1 MNHWIIVVITLV
13 FSALCSGLEIAFNS
27 INRLQLEVELTKNSF
42 SAKLIRL
49 FFKNQSRFI
58 TSLLLGNNIALI
70 VYGMSMSQL
79 LLPVAQ
85 WMLPASLENDFMI
98 LLVQTVLATLLVLL
112 VGEFLPKMLFRINP
126 NAILSFF
133 ALPTFVCYCLL
144 YPLILIYT
152 GVSEFIIRYVLRLK
166 VDRQEYK
173 FSTVDLNDYIA
184 EYADP
189 EEADE
194 DMQQEIQLFQN
205 VMEFRSVKLRECMGP
220 RNEIESVKL
229 TDSIDVVKARFE
241 ETKHSKL
248 IVIGESIDDI
258 VGYIHLNDVVRVI
271 AEHREAT
278 LNDLVRTID
287 FFPETYTAD
296 RLLKHF
302 IQKRQGVAAV
312 VDEFGGTAGI
322 VTMEDVVEEI
332 FGEID
337 DEYDVEDE
345 VEKTVDDNTFVF
357 SARLEIDYLND
368 NYKLDLPVSDDYETL
383 AGMIL
388 HYCESIPEVGE
399 VLEIGN
405 YKVKILKASH
415 MEVRQNASPCGLKNK
430 NETFVLLS

>member
-1 MNHWIIVVITLV
+1 MNSWIIVAVTLF

-27 INRLQLEVELTKNSF
+27 INRLQLEVDLTKNTF
-42 SAKLIRL
+42 SAKIISL
-49 FFKNQSRFI
+49 FYKNQSRFI

-70 VYGMSMSQL
+70 IYGMSMSPIL
-79 LLPVAQ
+79 DAPVNHWLQAV
-85 WMLPASLENDFMI
+85 SFDNDFMV
-98 LLVQTVLATLLVLL
+98 LLVKTVLATLLVLL

-133 ALPTFVCYCLL
+133 AFPTFVCYCLL
-144 YPLILIYT
+144 YPLILVYT
-152 GVSEFIIRYVLRLK
+152 GISEFIIRYVLRLK
-166 VDRQEYK
+166 VDREEYK
-173 FSTVDLNDYIA
+173 FSTVDLNDYIT
-184 EYADP
+184 EYAVP

-205 VMEFRSVKLRECMGP
+205 VMDFRSVKLRECMGP
-220 RNEIESVKL
+220 RNEIEAVKI
-229 TDSIDVVKARFE
+229 TDSIETVKARFE

-258 VGYIHLNDVVRVI
+258 VGYVHLNDVVRVI
-271 AEHREAT
+271 AEHLDVSME
-278 LNDLVRTID
+278 DLVRTID

-302 IQKRQGVAAV
+302 IAKHQGVAAV

-345 VEKTVDDNTFVF
+345 VERVIDGNTFVF

-368 NYKLDLPVSDDYETL
+368 TYKLDLPVSDDYETL

-388 HYCESIPEVGE
+388 HYCESIPEQGEELRVGK
-399 VLEIGN
+399 
-405 YKVKILKASH
+405 YRVKILKASN
-415 MEVRQNASPCGLKNK
+415 MKLDEVELKI
-430 NETFVLLS
+430 EDR

>member
-1 MNHWIIVVITLV
+1 MNSWLVVAITLF

-27 INRLQLEVELTKNSF
+27 INRLQLEVELTKNTF
-42 SAKLIRL
+42 SAKIISL
-49 FFKNQSRFI
+49 FYKNQARFI

-70 VYGMSMSQL
+70 IYGMSMSQIL
-79 LLPVAQ
+79 DAPVNHWLQAI
-85 WMLPASLENDFMI
+85 SLDNDFMV
-98 LLVQTVLATLLVLL
+98 LLVKTILATLLVLL
-112 VGEFLPKMLFRINP
+112 AGEFLPKMLFRINP

-133 ALPTFVCYCLL
+133 AFPTFLCYCLL

-152 GVSEFIIRYVLRLK
+152 GISEFIIRYVLRLK
-166 VDRQEYK
+166 VDSQEYK

-229 TDSIDVVKARFE
+229 TDSIDTVKARFE

-258 VGYIHLNDVVRVI
+258 VGYVHLNDVVRAI
-271 AEHREAT
+271 AEHLDVTME
-278 LNDLVRTID
+278 DLVRTID

-337 DEYDVEDE
+337 DEYDVEEE
-345 VEKTVDDNTFVF
+345 VERVIDDNTFVF

-368 NYKLDLPVSDDYETL
+368 TYKLDLPTSDDYETL
-383 AGMIL
+383 AGMVL
-388 HYCESIPEVGE
+388 HYCESIPEQGQELTIDKYQV
-399 VLEIGN
+399 
-405 YKVKILKASH
+405 KVLKASN
-415 MEVRQNASPCGLKNK
+415 MKLDEVELRVNDK
-430 NETFVLLS
+430 

>member
-229 TDSIDVVKARFE
+229 TDSIEVVKARFE

-415 MEVRQNASPCGLKNK
+415 MKLDEVELKIK
-430 NETFVLLS
+430 SK

>member
-1 MNHWIIVVITLV
+1 MDSWIIVAITLF

-27 INRLQLEVELTKNSF
+27 INRLQLEVELTKNTF
-42 SAKLIRL
+42 SAKIISL
-49 FFKNQSRFI
+49 FYRNQSRFI

-70 VYGMSMSQL
+70 IYGMSMSQL
-79 LLPVAQ
+79 LDAPVNQ
-85 WMLPASLENDFMI
+85 WLQAISLDNDFMV
-98 LLVQTVLATLLVLL
+98 LLVKTVLATLLVLL
-112 VGEFLPKMLFRINP
+112 AGEFLPKMLFRINP

-133 ALPTFVCYCLL
+133 AFPTFLCYCLL

-152 GVSEFIIRYVLRLK
+152 GISEFIIRYVLRLK
-166 VDRQEYK
+166 VDREEYK

-184 EYADP
+184 EYADTQ
-189 EEADE
+189 EADE

-220 RNEIESVKL
+220 RNEIESVKI

-258 VGYIHLNDVVRVI
+258 VGYVHLNDVVRAI
-271 AEHREAT
+271 AEHLDVTME
-278 LNDLVRTID
+278 DLVRTID

-337 DEYDVEDE
+337 DEYDVEEE
-345 VEKTVDDNTFVF
+345 VERVIDDNTYVF

-368 NYKLDLPVSDDYETL
+368 TYKFDLPTSDDYETL

-388 HYCESIPEVGE
+388 HYCESIPEQGE
-399 VLEIGN
+399 ELTIGK
-405 YKVKILKASH
+405 YRVKILKASN
-415 MEVRQNASPCGLKNK
+415 MKLDEVELKVGDK
-430 NETFVLLS
+430 

>member
-1 MNHWIIVVITLV
+1 MDNWIIVAVTLF

-27 INRLQLEVELTKNSF
+27 INRLQLEVELTKKSF
-42 SAKLIRL
+42 SAKIISL

-70 VYGMSMSQL
+70 IYGMSMAQL
-79 LLPVAQ
+79 LQPVAE
-85 WMLPASLENDFMI
+85 WMLPVSIENAFMI
-98 LLVQTVLATLLVLL
+98 LLVQTILATLLVLL

-133 ALPTFVCYCLL
+133 ALPTFVCYVLL
-144 YPLILIYT
+144 YPLTLLYT
-152 GVSEFIIRYVLRLK
+152 GISEFIIRYVLRLK
-166 VDRQEYK
+166 VDREEYK

-229 TDSIDVVKARFE
+229 TDSIEAVKARFE

-248 IVIGESIDDI
+248 IVTGESIDDI
-258 VGYIHLNDVVRVI
+258 VGYVHLNDVARAI
-271 AEHREAT
+271 AGHREVT
-278 LNDLVRTID
+278 LKDLVRPID

-302 IQKRQGVAAV
+302 IAKRQGVAAV

-345 VEKTVDDNTFVF
+345 VEKVIGDNTFVF

-368 NYKLDLPVSDDYETL
+368 TYKLDLPVSDDYETL

-388 HYCESIPEVGE
+388 HYCESIPEQGE
-399 VLEIGN
+399 ELTVGN
-405 YKVKILKASH
+405 YRVKILKASH
-415 MEVRQNASPCGLKNK
+415 MKLDEVELKSIDN
-430 NETFVLLS
+430 

>member
-1 MNHWIIVVITLV
+1 MNVWIVIVITLF

-27 INRLQLEVELTKNSF
+27 INRLQLEVELTKNTF
-42 SAKLIRL
+42 SARLIRIFL
-49 FFKNQSRFI
+49 KDQSRFI

-70 VYGMSMSQL
+70 IYGMSMAKL
-79 LLPVAQ
+79 LEAPATQ
-85 WMLPASLENDFMI
+85 WMQALSISNDI
-98 LLVQTVLATLLVLL
+98 TVLLVQTVIATLLILL
-112 VGEFLPKMLFRINP
+112 VGEFIPKTLFRIDP

-133 ALPTFVCYCLL
+133 AFPTFVVYCLF
-144 YPLILIYT
+144 YPLILVYT
-152 GVSEFIIRYVLRLK
+152 GISEFIIRHILRLK
-166 VDRQEYK
+166 VDKEEYK
-173 FSTVDLNDYIA
+173 FSVVDLNDYIA
-184 EYADP
+184 EYADTQ
-189 EEADE
+189 EADE

-220 RNEIESVKL
+220 RNEIESVRL
-229 TDSIDVVKARFE
+229 TDSINEVKQRFE

-248 IVIGESIDDI
+248 IVCGEGIDDI
-258 VGYIHLNDVVRVI
+258 VGYVHLNDVVRVI
-271 AEHREAT
+271 ADHKDIELKEI
-278 LNDLVRTID
+278 VRTID

-302 IQKRQGVAAV
+302 IAKHQGIAAV

-345 VEKTVDDNTFVF
+345 MEKVVGNDTFVF

-368 NYKLDLPVSDDYETL
+368 TYHLDLPVSDDYETL

-388 HYCESIPEVGE
+388 HYCENIPEQGE
-399 VLEIGN
+399 ELKIGR
-405 YKVKILKASH
+405 YRVKILKASD
-415 MEVRQNASPCGLKNK
+415 MKLDEVELKITDN
-430 NETFVLLS
+430 

>member
-1 MNHWIIVVITLV
+1 MNSWIIVAITLF

-27 INRLQLEVELTKNSF
+27 INRLQLEVELTKNTF
-42 SAKLIRL
+42 SAKLISL
-49 FFKNQSRFI
+49 FYKNQSRFI

-70 VYGMSMSQL
+70 IYGMSMSQL
-79 LLPVAQ
+79 LDAPVHQ
-85 WMLPASLENDFMI
+85 WLQAISFDNDFMV
-98 LLVQTVLATLLVLL
+98 LLVKTVLATLLVLL

-133 ALPTFVCYCLL
+133 AFPTFLCYCLL

-152 GVSEFIIRYVLRLK
+152 GISEFIIRYVLRLK
-166 VDRQEYK
+166 VDREEYK

-184 EYADP
+184 EYADAQ
-189 EEADE
+189 EADE

-220 RNEIESVKL
+220 RNEIESVRL
-229 TDSIDVVKARFE
+229 TDSLEAVKARFE

-258 VGYIHLNDVVRVI
+258 VGYVHLNDVGRAI
-271 AEHREAT
+271 AEHRDVT
-278 LNDLVRTID
+278 MNDLVRRID

-337 DEYDVEDE
+337 DEYDVEEE
-345 VEKTVDDNTFVF
+345 VERVIDNNTYVF

-368 NYKLDLPVSDDYETL
+368 TYKFDLPTSDDYETL

-388 HYCESIPEVGE
+388 HYCESIPEQGE
-399 VLEIGN
+399 ELTIGK
-405 YKVKILKASH
+405 YRVKILKASN
-415 MEVRQNASPCGLKNK
+415 MKLDEVELKVGDK
-430 NETFVLLS
+430 

>member
-1 MNHWIIVVITLV
+1 MMNHWTIVAITLF

-27 INRLQLEVELTKNSF
+27 INRLQLEVELTKNTF
-42 SAKLIRL
+42 SSKLIRL
-49 FFKNQSRFI
+49 FLKDQSRFI

-70 VYGMSMSQL
+70 IYGMSMSQL
-79 LLPVAQ
+79 LDTPVTHWLQ
-85 WMLPASLENDFMI
+85 LVSLDNDFMV
-98 LLVQTVLATLLVLL
+98 LLVKTVLATLLVLL
-112 VGEFLPKMLFRINP
+112 VGEFLPKTLFRINP
-126 NAILSFF
+126 NVILSFF
-133 ALPTFVCYCLL
+133 AFPTFLCYCLL
-144 YPLILIYT
+144 YPLILVYT
-152 GVSEFIIRYVLRLK
+152 GISEFIIRHVLRMK
-166 VDRQEYK
+166 VANENYK
-173 FSTVDLNDYIA
+173 FSTVDLNDFIA
-184 EYADP
+184 EYADQ

-229 TDSIDVVKARFE
+229 TDSIETVKQRFE

-248 IVIGESIDDI
+248 IVISNSIDDI
-258 VGYIHLNDVVRVI
+258 VGYVHLNDVVRAI
-271 AEHREAT
+271 ADHRQVT
-278 LNDLVRTID
+278 LQDLLRRID

-337 DEYDVEDE
+337 DEYDVEEE
-345 VEKTVDDNTFVF
+345 VERVIDEHTFVF

-368 NYKLDLPVSDDYETL
+368 TYKLDLPVSDDYETL

-388 HYCESIPEVGE
+388 HYCESIPEQGE
-399 VLEIGN
+399 ELNIGK
-405 YKVKILKASH
+405 YQLKILKASN
-415 MEVRQNASPCGLKNK
+415 MKLDEVELH
-430 NETFVLLS
+430 FVSN

>member
-1 MNHWIIVVITLV
+1 MNSWIIVAITLF

-27 INRLQLEVELTKNSF
+27 INRLQLEVELTKNTF
-42 SAKLIRL
+42 SAKIISL

-70 VYGMSMSQL
+70 IYGMSMSQL
-79 LLPVAQ
+79 LDAPVVQ
-85 WMLPASLENDFMI
+85 WLQAISLDNDFMI
-98 LLVQTVLATLLVLL
+98 LLVKTILSTLLVLL

-133 ALPTFVCYCLL
+133 AFPTFLCYCLL

-152 GVSEFIIRYVLRLK
+152 GVSELIIRYVLRLK
-166 VDRQEYK
+166 VEREEYK
-173 FSTVDLNDYIA
+173 FSTVDLNDLIA
-184 EYADP
+184 EYADAP
-189 EEADE
+189 EADE

-220 RNEIESVKL
+220 RNEIESVRL
-229 TDSIDVVKARFE
+229 TDSIEAVKARFE

-248 IVIGESIDDI
+248 IVTGEGIDDI
-258 VGYIHLNDVVRVI
+258 VGYVHLNDVVRAV
-271 AEHREAT
+271 AEHRTAT
-278 LNDLVRTID
+278 LAELIRKID

-296 RLLKHF
+296 QLLKHF
-302 IQKRQGVAAV
+302 IAKRQGVAAV

-337 DEYDVEDE
+337 DEYDVEEE
-345 VEKTVDDNTFVF
+345 VEKVVNDNTFVF

-368 NYKLDLPVSDDYETL
+368 TYKLDLPVSDDYETL

-388 HYCESIPEVGE
+388 HYCESIPEQGQ
-399 VLEIGN
+399 VLKIGQ
-405 YKVKILKASH
+405 YRVKILKASH
-415 MEVRQNASPCGLKNK
+415 MKLDEVELKIEK
-430 NETFVLLS
+430 

>member
-1 MNHWIIVVITLV
+1 MNSWIIVVVTLF

-27 INRLQLEVELTKNSF
+27 INRLQLEVELTKNSY
-42 SAKLIRL
+42 SAKLIGL

-79 LLPVAQ
+79 LDVPVVHWLQAI
-85 WMLPASLENDFMI
+85 SLNNDFMI
-98 LLVQTVLATLLVLL
+98 LLVKTILSTLLVLL

-133 ALPTFVCYCLL
+133 AFPTFLCYCLL

-152 GVSEFIIRYVLRLK
+152 GISEFIIRYMLRLK
-166 VDRQEYK
+166 VDSEEYK
-173 FSTVDLNDYIA
+173 FSTVDLNDFIA
-184 EYADP
+184 EYADTP
-189 EEADE
+189 EADE

-229 TDSIDVVKARFE
+229 TDDIDTVKARFE

-258 VGYIHLNDVVRVI
+258 VGYVHLNDVVRVM
-271 AEHREAT
+271 AEHRNVT
-278 LNDLVRTID
+278 MKDLVRRID

-368 NYKLDLPVSDDYETL
+368 TYKLDLPVSDDYETL
-383 AGMIL
+383 AGMVL
-388 HYCESIPEVGE
+388 HYCESIPEQGKE
-399 VLEIGN
+399 LTIGK
-405 YKVKILKASH
+405 YRVKILKASH
-415 MEVRQNASPCGLKNK
+415 MKLDEVELKIINK
-430 NETFVLLS
+430 

>member
-1 MNHWIIVVITLV
+1 MDSWIVVTVTLF

-27 INRLQLEVELTKNSF
+27 INRLQLEVELTKNTF
-42 SAKLIRL
+42 SAKLIGL
-49 FFKNQSRFI
+49 FFKSQSRFI

-70 VYGMSMSQL
+70 IYGMSMSQL
-79 LLPVAQ
+79 LDAPVVHWLQAI
-85 WMLPASLENDFMI
+85 SLSNDFMV
-98 LLVQTVLATLLVLL
+98 LLVKTILSTLLVLL

-133 ALPTFVCYCLL
+133 AFPTFLCYCLL

-152 GVSEFIIRYVLRLK
+152 GISEFIIRYMLRLK
-166 VDRQEYK
+166 VDSEEYK
-173 FSTVDLNDYIA
+173 FSTVDLNDFIA
-184 EYADP
+184 EYADTP
-189 EEADE
+189 EADE

-229 TDSIDVVKARFE
+229 TDDIETVKARFE

-258 VGYIHLNDVVRVI
+258 VGYVHLNDVVRVM
-271 AEHREAT
+271 AEHRNVT
-278 LNDLVRTID
+278 MKDLVRRID

-345 VEKTVDDNTFVF
+345 VEKMVDDNTFVF

-368 NYKLDLPVSDDYETL
+368 TYKLDLPVSDDYETL
-383 AGMIL
+383 AGMVL
-388 HYCESIPEVGE
+388 HYCESIPEQGE
-399 VLEIGN
+399 ELTIGK
-405 YKVKILKASH
+405 YRVKILKASH
-415 MEVRQNASPCGLKNK
+415 MKLDEVELKIIDK
-430 NETFVLLS
+430 

>member
-1 MNHWIIVVITLV
+1 MNSWIIVAITLF

-27 INRLQLEVELTKNSF
+27 INRLQLEVELTKNTF
-42 SAKLIRL
+42 SAKLISL
-49 FFKNQSRFI
+49 FYKNQSRFI

-70 VYGMSMSQL
+70 IYGMSMSQL
-79 LLPVAQ
+79 LDAPVHQ
-85 WMLPASLENDFMI
+85 WLQAISFDNDFMV
-98 LLVQTVLATLLVLL
+98 LLVKTVLATLLVLL

-133 ALPTFVCYCLL
+133 AFPTFLCYCLL
-144 YPLILIYT
+144 YPLILVYT
-152 GVSEFIIRYVLRLK
+152 GISEFIIRYVLRLK
-166 VDRQEYK
+166 VDREEYK

-184 EYADP
+184 EYADAQ
-189 EEADE
+189 EADE

-220 RNEIESVKL
+220 RNEIESVRL
-229 TDSIDVVKARFE
+229 TDSLEAVKARFE

-258 VGYIHLNDVVRVI
+258 VGYVHLNDVGRAI
-271 AEHREAT
+271 AEHRDVT
-278 LNDLVRTID
+278 MNDLVRRID

-337 DEYDVEDE
+337 DEYDVEEE
-345 VEKTVDDNTFVF
+345 VERVIDNNTYVF

-368 NYKLDLPVSDDYETL
+368 TYKFDLPTSDDYETL

-388 HYCESIPEVGE
+388 HYCESIPEQGE
-399 VLEIGN
+399 ELTIGK
-405 YKVKILKASH
+405 YRVKILKASN
-415 MEVRQNASPCGLKNK
+415 MKLDEVELKVGDK
-430 NETFVLLS
+430 

>member
-1 MNHWIIVVITLV
+1 MNSWIIVAITLF

-27 INRLQLEVELTKNSF
+27 INRLQLEVELTKNTF
-42 SAKLIRL
+42 SAKIISL
-49 FFKNQSRFI
+49 FYKNQSRFI

-70 VYGMSMSQL
+70 IYGMSMSQIL
-79 LLPVAQ
+79 DAPVNHWLQAI
-85 WMLPASLENDFMI
+85 SFDNDFMV
-98 LLVQTVLATLLVLL
+98 LLVKTVLATLLVLL

-133 ALPTFVCYCLL
+133 AFPTFLCYCLL

-152 GVSEFIIRYVLRLK
+152 GISEFIIRYVLRLK
-166 VDRQEYK
+166 VDREEYK

-184 EYADP
+184 EYADAQ
-189 EEADE
+189 EADE

-220 RNEIESVKL
+220 RNEIESVRL
-229 TDSIDVVKARFE
+229 TDTLEAVKARFE

-248 IVIGESIDDI
+248 IVIGDSIDDI
-258 VGYIHLNDVVRVI
+258 VGYVHLNDVVRAI
-271 AEHREAT
+271 AEHRDVT
-278 LNDLVRTID
+278 MNDLVRRID

-337 DEYDVEDE
+337 DEYDVEEE
-345 VEKTVDDNTFVF
+345 VERVIDDNTYVF

-368 NYKLDLPVSDDYETL
+368 TYKFDLPTSDDYETL

-388 HYCESIPEVGE
+388 HYCESIPEQGE
-399 VLEIGN
+399 ELTIGK
-405 YKVKILKASH
+405 YRVKILKASN
-415 MEVRQNASPCGLKNK
+415 MKLDEVELKVGDK
-430 NETFVLLS
+430 

>member
-1 MNHWIIVVITLV
+1 MDSWIIVAVTLF

-27 INRLQLEVELTKNSF
+27 INRLQLEVELTKSTF
-42 SAKLIRL
+42 SAKIIRL
-49 FFKNQSRFI
+49 FLKDQSHFL

-79 LLPVAQ
+79 LD
-85 WMLPASLENDFMI
+85 ASVNHWLQYISFDNAFMV
-98 LLVQTVLATLLVLL
+98 LLVKTILATLLVLL
-112 VGEFLPKMLFRINP
+112 VAEFLPKMLFRINP

-133 ALPTFVCYCLL
+133 ALPTFICYCLL

-152 GVSEFIIRYVLRLK
+152 GISEFIIRYILRLK
-166 VDRQEYK
+166 VDRQEYR

-229 TDSIDVVKARFE
+229 SDSIESVKARFE

-258 VGYIHLNDVVRVI
+258 VGYVHLNDVVRVV
-271 AEHREAT
+271 AEHREVA
-278 LNDLVRTID
+278 LADIIRKID

-302 IQKRQGVAAV
+302 IQHRQGVAAV

-345 VEKTVDDNTFVF
+345 VEKVVDDNTFVF

-368 NYKLDLPVSDDYETL
+368 TYKLDLPVSDDYETL

-388 HYCESIPEVGE
+388 HYCESIPEQGQM
-399 VLEIGN
+399 LQIGN
-405 YKVKILKASH
+405 YRVKILKASH
-415 MEVRQNASPCGLKNK
+415 MKLDEVELKIQNK
-430 NETFVLLS
+430 

>member
-1 MNHWIIVVITLV
+1 MNSWIIVAITLF

-27 INRLQLEVELTKNSF
+27 INRLQLEVELTKNTF
-42 SAKLIRL
+42 SAKIISL

-70 VYGMSMSQL
+70 IYGMSMSQL
-79 LLPVAQ
+79 LDAPVVHWLQAI
-85 WMLPASLENDFMI
+85 SLDNDFMI
-98 LLVQTVLATLLVLL
+98 LLVKTILSTLLVLL

-133 ALPTFVCYCLL
+133 AFPTFLCYCLL

-152 GVSEFIIRYVLRLK
+152 GVSELIIRYVLRLK
-166 VDRQEYK
+166 VEREEYK
-173 FSTVDLNDYIA
+173 FSTVDLNDLIA
-184 EYADP
+184 EYADAP
-189 EEADE
+189 EADE

-220 RNEIESVKL
+220 RNEIESVRL
-229 TDSIDVVKARFE
+229 TDSIEAVKARFE

-248 IVIGESIDDI
+248 IVTGEGIDDI
-258 VGYIHLNDVVRVI
+258 VGYVHLNDVVRAV
-271 AEHREAT
+271 AEHRTAT
-278 LNDLVRTID
+278 LAELIRKID

-302 IQKRQGVAAV
+302 IAKRQGVAAV

-337 DEYDVEDE
+337 DEYDVEEE
-345 VEKTVDDNTFVF
+345 VEKVVNDNTFVF

-368 NYKLDLPVSDDYETL
+368 TYKLNLPVSDDYETL

-388 HYCESIPEVGE
+388 HYCESIPEQGQ
-399 VLEIGN
+399 VLKIGQ
-405 YKVKILKASH
+405 YRVKILKASH
-415 MEVRQNASPCGLKNK
+415 MKLDEVELKIEK
-430 NETFVLLS
+430 

>member
-1 MNHWIIVVITLV
+1 MNNWIVVAITLF
-13 FSALCSGLEIAFNS
+13 FSALFSGLEIAFNS
-27 INRLQLEVELTKNSF
+27 INRLQLEVELTKNTF
-42 SAKLIRL
+42 SARVISL
-49 FFKNQSRFI
+49 FLRDKSRFI

-70 VYGMSMSQL
+70 IYGMSMAKIL
-79 LLPVAQ
+79 EAPVTQ
-85 WMLPASLENDFMI
+85 WLAMVSLNNDFMV
-98 LLVQTVLATLLVLL
+98 LLVQTILSTLLILL
-112 VGEFLPKMLFRINP
+112 VGEFLPKMLFCINP

-133 ALPTFVCYCLL
+133 ALPTLICYILL
-144 YPLILIYT
+144 YPLTLLYT
-152 GVSEFIIRYVLRLK
+152 GISEFTIRHILRLR
-166 VDRQEYK
+166 VDREEYK
-173 FSTVDLNDYIA
+173 FSTVDLNDFIA

-229 TDSIDVVKARFE
+229 TDSIQTVKERLE

-258 VGYIHLNDVVRVI
+258 VGYVHLNDVARAI
-271 AEHREAT
+271 ASHREVS
-278 LNDLVRTID
+278 LKDIVRPID

-302 IQKRQGVAAV
+302 IQKHQGVAAV

-345 VEKTVDDNTFVF
+345 VEKVVDDNSFVF

-368 NYKLDLPVSDDYETL
+368 TYKLNLPVSEDYETL

-388 HYCESIPEVGE
+388 HYCESIPEQGE
-399 VLEIGN
+399 VIEIGN
-405 YKVKILKASH
+405 YRLKILKASN
-415 MEVRQNASPCGLKNK
+415 MKLDEVELQIVDK
-430 NETFVLLS
+430 

>member
-1 MNHWIIVVITLV
+1 MDSWIVVAITLF

-27 INRLQLEVELTKNSF
+27 INRLQLEVELTKNTF
-42 SAKLIRL
+42 SAKVISL
-49 FFKNQSRFI
+49 FFKDQSRFI

-70 VYGMSMSQL
+70 IYGMSMSAILDAPVVRWLGYLSISNDFTVL
-79 LLPVAQ
+79 LLKT
-85 WMLPASLENDFMI
+85 I
-98 LLVQTVLATLLVLL
+98 LSTLLVLL
-112 VGEFLPKMLFRINP
+112 VGEFLPKVLFRINP

-133 ALPTFVCYCLL
+133 AVPTFVCYCLL

-152 GVSEFIIRYVLRLK
+152 CISELIIRYVLRLK
-166 VDRQEYK
+166 VDKEEYT

-229 TDSIDVVKARFE
+229 TDSIDTVKARFE

-258 VGYIHLNDVVRVI
+258 VGYVHLNDVVRAI
-271 AEHREAT
+271 AEHLDVTME
-278 LNDLVRTID
+278 DLVRTID

-337 DEYDVEDE
+337 DEYDVEEE
-345 VEKTVDDNTFVF
+345 VERVIDDNTFVF

-368 NYKLDLPVSDDYETL
+368 TYKLDLPTSDDYETL
-383 AGMIL
+383 AGMVL
-388 HYCESIPEVGE
+388 HYCESIPEQGQE
-399 VLEIGN
+399 LTIGK
-405 YKVKILKASH
+405 YQVKVLKASN
-415 MEVRQNASPCGLKNK
+415 MKLDEVELRFNDK
-430 NETFVLLS
+430 

>member
-1 MNHWIIVVITLV
+1 MNSWITVAVTLF

-27 INRLQLEVELTKNSF
+27 INRLQLEVELTKNTF
-42 SAKLIRL
+42 SAKLIGL

-70 VYGMSMSQL
+70 IYGMSVSQL
-79 LLPVAQ
+79 LDAPVVHWLQAV
-85 WMLPASLENDFMI
+85 SLNNDIMI
-98 LLVQTVLATLLVLL
+98 LLVKTVMATLLVLL

-133 ALPTFVCYCLL
+133 AFPTFLCYCLL
-144 YPLILIYT
+144 YPLTLVYT
-152 GVSEFIIRYVLRLK
+152 GISEFIIRYVLRLK
-166 VDRQEYK
+166 VDSEEYK
-173 FSTVDLNDYIA
+173 FSTVDLNDFIA
-184 EYADP
+184 EYADAP
-189 EEADE
+189 EADE

-229 TDSIDVVKARFE
+229 TDSIEAVKARFE

-258 VGYIHLNDVVRVI
+258 VGYVHLNDVVRVI
-271 AEHREAT
+271 AEHRQVT
-278 LNDLVRTID
+278 MKDLVRRID

-345 VEKTVDDNTFVF
+345 VEKVVAEDTFVF

-368 NYKLDLPVSDDYETL
+368 TYKLDLPVSDDYETL
-383 AGMIL
+383 AGMVL
-388 HYCESIPEVGE
+388 HYCESIPEQGE
-399 VLEIGN
+399 ELTIGR

-415 MEVRQNASPCGLKNK
+415 MKLDEVELKIIDK
-430 NETFVLLS
+430 

>member
-1 MNHWIIVVITLV
+1 MDSWIVVTVTLF

-27 INRLQLEVELTKNSF
+27 INRLQLEVELTKNTF
-42 SAKLIRL
+42 SAKLIGL
-49 FFKNQSRFI
+49 FFKSQSRFI

-70 VYGMSMSQL
+70 IYGMSMSQL
-79 LLPVAQ
+79 LDAPVVHWLQAI
-85 WMLPASLENDFMI
+85 SLSNDFMV
-98 LLVQTVLATLLVLL
+98 LLVKTILSTLLVLL

-133 ALPTFVCYCLL
+133 AFPTFLCYCLL

-152 GVSEFIIRYVLRLK
+152 GISEFIIRYMLRLK
-166 VDRQEYK
+166 VDSEEYK
-173 FSTVDLNDYIA
+173 FSTVDLNDFIA
-184 EYADP
+184 EYADTP
-189 EEADE
+189 EADE

-229 TDSIDVVKARFE
+229 TDDIETVKARFE

-258 VGYIHLNDVVRVI
+258 VGYVHLNDVVRVM
-271 AEHREAT
+271 AEHRLVT
-278 LNDLVRTID
+278 MKDLVRRID

-357 SARLEIDYLND
+357 SARLEIDYLN
-368 NYKLDLPVSDDYETL
+368 NTYKLDLPVSDDYETL
-383 AGMIL
+383 AGMVL
-388 HYCESIPEVGE
+388 HYCESIPEQGE
-399 VLEIGN
+399 ELTIGK
-405 YKVKILKASH
+405 YRVKILKASH
-415 MEVRQNASPCGLKNK
+415 MKLDEVELKIIDK
-430 NETFVLLS
+430 

>member
-1 MNHWIIVVITLV
+1 MNNWIIVAITLF

-27 INRLQLEVELTKNSF
+27 INRLQLEVELTKNTF
-42 SAKLIRL
+42 SAKIISL
-49 FFKNQSRFI
+49 FYKNQSRFI

-70 VYGMSMSQL
+70 IYGMSMSQL
-79 LLPVAQ
+79 LDAPVNHWLQAI
-85 WMLPASLENDFMI
+85 SFDNDFMV
-98 LLVQTVLATLLVLL
+98 LLVKTVLATLLVLL
-112 VGEFLPKMLFRINP
+112 AGEFLPKMLFRINP

-133 ALPTFVCYCLL
+133 AFPTFLCYCLL

-152 GVSEFIIRYVLRLK
+152 GISEFIIRYVLRLK
-166 VDRQEYK
+166 VDREEYK

-184 EYADP
+184 EYADAQ
-189 EEADE
+189 EADE

-229 TDSIDVVKARFE
+229 TDTLEAVKARFE

-258 VGYIHLNDVVRVI
+258 VGYVHLNDVVRAI
-271 AEHREAT
+271 AEHRDVT
-278 LNDLVRTID
+278 MNDLVRRID

-337 DEYDVEDE
+337 DEYDVEEE
-345 VEKTVDDNTFVF
+345 VERVIDDNTYVF

-368 NYKLDLPVSDDYETL
+368 TYKFDLPTSDDYETL

-388 HYCESIPEVGE
+388 HYCESIPEQGE
-399 VLEIGN
+399 ELTIGK
-405 YKVKILKASH
+405 YRVKILKASN
-415 MEVRQNASPCGLKNK
+415 MKLDEVELKVGDK
-430 NETFVLLS
+430 

>member
-1 MNHWIIVVITLV
+1 MSYWTVVAITLF

-27 INRLQLEVELTKNSF
+27 INRLQLEVELTKNTF
-42 SAKLIRL
+42 SSKLIRL
-49 FFKNQSRFI
+49 FLKDQSRFI

-70 VYGMSMSQL
+70 IYGMSMSQL
-79 LLPVAQ
+79 LDAPVTHWLQLVA
-85 WMLPASLENDFMI
+85 LDNDFMV
-98 LLVQTVLATLLVLL
+98 LLVKTVLSTLLVLL
-112 VGEFLPKMLFRINP
+112 VGEFLPKTLFRINP

-133 ALPTFVCYCLL
+133 AFPTFLCYCLL
-144 YPLILIYT
+144 YPLILVYT
-152 GVSEFIIRYVLRLK
+152 GISEFIIRYVLRMK
-166 VDRQEYK
+166 VANENYK
-173 FSTVDLNDYIA
+173 FSTVDLNDFIS
-184 EYADP
+184 EYADQ

-229 TDSIDVVKARFE
+229 TDSIETVKQRFE

-248 IVIGESIDDI
+248 IVISNSIDDI
-258 VGYIHLNDVVRVI
+258 VGYVHLNDVVRVI
-271 AEHREAT
+271 ADHRQAT
-278 LNDLVRTID
+278 LQDLVRRID

-337 DEYDVEDE
+337 DEYDVEEE
-345 VEKTVDDNTFVF
+345 VERMIDDHTFVF
-357 SARLEIDYLND
+357 SARLEIDYLNET
-368 NYKLDLPVSDDYETL
+368 YKLDLPVSDDYETL

-388 HYCESIPEVGE
+388 HYCESIPEQGE
-399 VLEIGN
+399 ELNIGK
-405 YKVKILKASH
+405 YRVKILKASN
-415 MEVRQNASPCGLKNK
+415 MKLDEVELHCISN
-430 NETFVLLS
+430 

>member
-1 MNHWIIVVITLV
+1 MNVWIVIVVTLF

-27 INRLQLEVELTKNSF
+27 INRLQLEVELTKNTF
-42 SAKLIRL
+42 SASLIRIFL
-49 FFKNQSRFI
+49 KDQSRFI

-70 VYGMSMSQL
+70 IYGMSMSRL
-79 LLPVAQ
+79 LEAPVTQ
-85 WMLPASLENDFMI
+85 WLQAISISNDFTV
-98 LLVQTVLATLLVLL
+98 LLVQTIIATLLILL
-112 VGEFLPKMLFRINP
+112 VGEFIPKTLFRINP

-133 ALPTFVCYCLL
+133 AFPTFVVYFLL
-144 YPLILIYT
+144 YPLILVYT
-152 GVSEFIIRYVLRLK
+152 GISEFIIRHILRLK
-166 VDRQEYK
+166 VDKEEYK
-173 FSTVDLNDYIA
+173 FSVVDLNDYIA
-184 EYADP
+184 EYADTK
-189 EEADE
+189 EADE

-220 RNEIESVKL
+220 RNEIESVRL
-229 TDSIDVVKARFE
+229 TDSIDEVKQRFE

-248 IVIGESIDDI
+248 IICGEGIDDI
-258 VGYIHLNDVVRVI
+258 VGYVHLNDVVRVI
-271 AEHREAT
+271 ADHKDVALKEI
-278 LNDLVRTID
+278 VRAID

-302 IQKRQGVAAV
+302 IAKHQGIAAV

-345 VEKTVDDNTFVF
+345 MEKVVGNDTFVF

-368 NYKLDLPVSDDYETL
+368 TYHLDLPVSDDYETL

-388 HYCESIPEVGE
+388 HYCENIPEQGE
-399 VLEIGN
+399 ELNIGR
-405 YKVKILKASH
+405 YRVKILKASD
-415 MEVRQNASPCGLKNK
+415 MKLDEVELKIMDN
-430 NETFVLLS
+430 

>member
-1 MNHWIIVVITLV
+1 MNSWIIVVVTLF

-27 INRLQLEVELTKNSF
+27 INRLQLEVELTKNSY
-42 SAKLIRL
+42 SAKLIGL

-79 LLPVAQ
+79 LDAPVVHWLQAI
-85 WMLPASLENDFMI
+85 SLNNDFMI
-98 LLVQTVLATLLVLL
+98 LLVKTILSTLLVLL

-133 ALPTFVCYCLL
+133 AFPTFLCYCLL

-152 GVSEFIIRYVLRLK
+152 GISEFIIRYMLRLK
-166 VDRQEYK
+166 VDSEEYK
-173 FSTVDLNDYIA
+173 FSTVDLNDFIA
-184 EYADP
+184 EYADTP
-189 EEADE
+189 EADE

-229 TDSIDVVKARFE
+229 TDDIETVKARFE

-258 VGYIHLNDVVRVI
+258 VGYVHLNDVVRVM
-271 AEHREAT
+271 AEHRLVT
-278 LNDLVRTID
+278 MKDLVRRID

-337 DEYDVEDE
+337 DEYDVEYE

-368 NYKLDLPVSDDYETL
+368 TYKLDLPVSDDYETL
-383 AGMIL
+383 AGMVL
-388 HYCESIPEVGE
+388 HYCESIPEQGE
-399 VLEIGN
+399 ELTIGK
-405 YKVKILKASH
+405 YRVKILKASH
-415 MEVRQNASPCGLKNK
+415 MKLNEVELKIIDK
-430 NETFVLLS
+430 